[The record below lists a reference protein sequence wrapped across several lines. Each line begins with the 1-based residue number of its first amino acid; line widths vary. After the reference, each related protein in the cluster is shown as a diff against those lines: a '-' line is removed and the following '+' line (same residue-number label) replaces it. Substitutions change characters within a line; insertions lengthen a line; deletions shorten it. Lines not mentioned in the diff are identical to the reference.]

1 MNEVKNFNEQ
11 SSRIFPSIE
20 DLSCESVFEKD
31 LFLRIDRPLLKSDVF
46 LIFQLIL
53 LQFFSF
59 LYHSNAWLLGI

>member
-53 LQFFSF
+53 LQFF
-59 LYHSNAWLLGI
+59 